1 MSLLKKTTKTL
12 GLLSATY
19 GLFLIGEHITLLYK
33 EDVSLQTPY
42 FQRMPV
48 DQTPQAKPFVTLISY
63 ADGHPIYFKNQM
75 GQVHAALNKGFDRFI
90 LYRRE
95 HLDSNFYIQNK
106 QILDQKRGAGVW
118 LWKPYIL
125 CKTLEHLP
133 ENSVV
138 VYTDAPTL
146 FIKPV
151 DKYLTLMGDN
161 DVLLVEMRNDAK
173 GQICTA
179 GETINQEN
187 LARFG
192 LDTPDVWA
200 KTEIRTC
207 FYIVRNTPRGRHFA
221 QKWLEISSRPEV
233 LLRTDY
239 DPENQHHNSV
249 NASGCPEQDTIFI
262 TKELY
267 PEGVK
272 TIPWSEWKGNVINVW
287 RKNNADSKE
296 RQANPEWFSFVP
308 EFAGLH
314 KVSHFGYNATW
325 MVWVRDKIASLKSE
339 KEN

>member
-1 MSLLKKTTKTL
+1 MSVLKKMTKVL
-12 GLLSATY
+12 GVAVAGY
-19 GLFLIGEHITLLYK
+19 ALFLVGEHVTLLYK
-33 EDVSLQTPY
+33 EDASLQAPY
-42 FQRMPV
+42 FHKMVQGE
-48 DQTPQAKPFVTLISY
+48 TPHAKPFVTLISY
-63 ADGHPIYFKNQM
+63 ADGDPIYFKNQM
-75 GQVHAALNKGFDRFI
+75 GQVHAALNKGFDNFI

-95 HLDSNFYIQNK
+95 HLEPDFYTQNK

-125 CKTLEHLP
+125 CKALERLP
-133 ENSVV
+133 ENSIV

-151 DKYLTLMGDN
+151 DKYLTLMGDE
-161 DVLLVEMRNDAK
+161 DVLLIEMRNDAK

-187 LARFG
+187 LARYG
-192 LDTPDVWA
+192 LDTPEVWA

-239 DPENQHHNSV
+239 DPKNQHHKSV
-249 NASGCPEQDTIFI
+249 NASGCPEQDTIFM

-267 PEGVK
+267 PDGVI
-272 TIPWSEWKGNVINVW
+272 TVPWSQWKGNVINVW
-287 RKNNADSKE
+287 RKNNADSKA
-296 RQANPEWFSFVP
+296 RDANPEWFSFVP
-308 EFAGLH
+308 EFAGFH
-314 KVSHFGYNATW
+314 KISHFGYNAAW
-325 MVWVRDKIASLKSE
+325 MVWLRGKIASFVCKNE
-339 KEN
+339 K